1 MMALTRKLLRDLAAM
16 KGQMTAVA
24 LVMAC
29 GLMVM
34 IMSKGLVRSLEAARD
49 DYYERNR
56 LADVFCELKRAP
68 NALGRE
74 LARIPGVASVETR
87 IRGSLTLDM
96 PGMRSP
102 VDGVILSMPD
112 DRPWRINVPHLRRGR
127 LPEPGHGSEVLISEA
142 FATAHGLQP
151 GHTLQATIYGAR
163 ATLRIVGTAL
173 SPEFVYETRP
183 GETVPD
189 NRGFGIFWMN
199 ERALARA
206 FGLEG
211 AFNSVVATLAPGGA
225 TAAVKARLDLLLA
238 PHGGRVSY
246 DRTEHTSSKLID
258 DRIAILR
265 GFALAFPAVFLTI
278 AAFMTSAALTRLVR
292 LQREQIAQLKS
303 FGYSSAAVGWH
314 YAQFALAAVLAATI
328 IGTVIGL
335 WLGHEMVVLY
345 RRFFQ
350 FPELLFRPDWTA
362 LALALAASAGA
373 AFLGVVA
380 AVLQAAGLP
389 PAEAMRPET
398 PPRFGPSLLEKSG
411 LTRLLPP
418 MPRMVLRNLE
428 RKPGQALFTVLG
440 LSLATAIPI
449 LPGAMGDGIAY
460 LMDFQWTR
468 SQRQDM
474 TISLIEPA
482 SPAALH
488 DLAHLPGVL
497 HAEPFRTVPALLAHG
512 HRHRRVGIIG
522 IASDARL
529 NRLLDDQGRPVSLPS
544 SGLVL
549 SAKLAEV
556 LDLRPGDQ
564 ARVEVQEGTRPR
576 LTTVMVETVTDFSGL
591 GAYMDIRALNRLMG
605 EDRIVSGAYLALDT
619 ARTDTFLDRAKEV
632 PAIASVVSTQ
642 AARKSFE
649 SVMGNMMDIVRS
661 VYFSFAVIVSA
672 GVVYNSAR
680 IALSERTRDLATL
693 RVLGFSQ
700 ADVILILLAE
710 LSVLTLAALGPG
722 LVIGSELARLLV
734 LTASTESVRMPLVVT
749 VHARTT
755 AVLIVL
761 LASVASFALVA
772 RRVQHLDL
780 LGVLKARE

>member
-1 MMALTRKLLRDLAAM
+1 
-16 KGQMTAVA
+16 
-24 LVMAC
+24 
-29 GLMVM
+29 
-34 IMSKGLVRSLEAARD
+34 
-49 DYYERNR
+49 
-56 LADVFCELKRAP
+56 
-68 NALGRE
+68 
-74 LARIPGVASVETR
+74 
-87 IRGSLTLDM
+87 
-96 PGMRSP
+96 
-102 VDGVILSMPD
+102 
-112 DRPWRINVPHLRRGR
+112 
-127 LPEPGHGSEVLISEA
+127 
-142 FATAHGLQP
+142 
-151 GHTLQATIYGAR
+151 
-163 ATLRIVGTAL
+163 
-173 SPEFVYETRP
+173 
-183 GETVPD
+183 
-189 NRGFGIFWMN
+189 
-199 ERALARA
+199 
-206 FGLEG
+206 
-211 AFNSVVATLAPGGA
+211 
-225 TAAVKARLDLLLA
+225 
-238 PHGGRVSY
+238 
-246 DRTEHTSSKLID
+246 
-258 DRIAILR
+258 
-265 GFALAFPAVFLTI
+265 
-278 AAFMTSAALTRLVR
+278 
-292 LQREQIAQLKS
+292 
-303 FGYSSAAVGWH
+303 
-314 YAQFALAAVLAATI
+314 
-328 IGTVIGL
+328 
-335 WLGHEMVVLY
+335 
-345 RRFFQ
+345 
-350 FPELLFRPDWTA
+350 
-362 LALALAASAGA
+362 
-373 AFLGVVA
+373 
-380 AVLQAAGLP
+380 
-389 PAEAMRPET
+389 
-398 PPRFGPSLLEKSG
+398 
-411 LTRLLPP
+411 

-474 TISLIEPA
+474 TVSLIEPA

-722 LVIGSELARLLV
+722 LVIGSELTRLLV